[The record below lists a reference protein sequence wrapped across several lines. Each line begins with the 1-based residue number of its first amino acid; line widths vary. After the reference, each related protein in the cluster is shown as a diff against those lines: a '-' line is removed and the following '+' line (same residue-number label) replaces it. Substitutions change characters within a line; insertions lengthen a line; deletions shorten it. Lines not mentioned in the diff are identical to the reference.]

1 LERLSVVVRYDPA
14 RVMGVGGRGEG
25 LIGVVIL
32 AGSELTASGTS
43 VMMRCASDGLG
54 QLAIFALGGRT
65 LMTAV
70 ALMLHGLVAGALSSS
85 GDATSCSDVGEKFVS
100 VTLCIA
106 LLHVLSGRRGSTA
119 GATGTTMGTADMPGG
134 W

>member
-1 LERLSVVVRYDPA
+1 MERLSVVVRYDPGQSNG
-14 RVMGVGGRGEG
+14 RGGRK

-32 AGSELTASGTS
+32 ADSELTVSGTS
-43 VMMRCASDGLG
+43 VMMMMRCASDRLG
-54 QLAIFALGGRT
+54 HLAVFALGGWT

-70 ALMLHGLVAGALSSS
+70 ALMLHSVG
-85 GDATSCSDVGEKFVS
+85 ATSCSEVGEKFVS